1 MPPFIGAT
9 YDVSCGTVHC
19 EKYSSSPNGYLEMLC
34 SKYIGNLNSGE
45 PDSIPSPIRL
55 YSCPSN
61 LNCPLRRTGDSQEG
75 VANRLKHNAG
85 HEFSRNQTISS
96 TAEQDAAFNNA
107 AQKYGNED
115 YRLLTHNCYQLGIA
129 GVDAANKADPNNK
142 IDIDKSIIPNNGF
155 NGNQGKGWTE
165 R

>member
-61 LNCPLRRTGDSQEG
+61 LNCPLCRAGDSQEG
-75 VANRLKHNAG
+75 VANRLKHITIADSMQQIALIYVILQLY
-85 HEFSRNQTISS
+85 FILSRKFLT
-96 TAEQDAAFNNA
+96 
-107 AQKYGNED
+107 
-115 YRLLTHNCYQLGIA
+115 LLYKHRI
-129 GVDAANKADPNNK
+129 
-142 IDIDKSIIPNNGF
+142 
-155 NGNQGKGWTE
+155 
-165 R
+165 

>member
-1 MPPFIGAT
+1 MNGET
-9 YDVSCGTVHC
+9 VYGTHA
-19 EKYSSSPNGYLEMLC
+19 EAEAALQAN
-34 SKYIGNLNSGE
+34 
-45 PDSIPSPIRL
+45 
-55 YSCPSN
+55 
-61 LNCPLRRTGDSQEG
+61 RRT
-75 VANRLKHNAG
+75 NAG

-155 NGNQGKGWTE
+155 KGNQGKGWTE

>member
-1 MPPFIGAT
+1 MRRKNRFFNTQDVTHFIGDFLAI
-9 YDVSCGTVHC
+9 YGTHADA
-19 EKYSSSPNGYLEMLC
+19 EAALQAN
-34 SKYIGNLNSGE
+34 
-45 PDSIPSPIRL
+45 
-55 YSCPSN
+55 
-61 LNCPLRRTGDSQEG
+61 RRT
-75 VANRLKHNAG
+75 NAG